1 METRKAPH
9 HNEVVFLRLQ
19 HVCSGSLV
27 VSIYLFIYLFMFFY
41 QGKGK
46 SRAISVA
53 DANKR
58 IKEYK
63 DQIRFSTSFLCSI
76 SF

>member
-9 HNEVVFLRLQ
+9 HDEVVFLRLQ

-27 VSIYLFIYLFMFFY
+27 VSIYLFMFFY

-63 DQIRFSTSFLCSI
+63 DQIRFSTSFRCSI